1 MKQKDEKRSEQK
13 GLRIQMR
20 TLVNGYLLE
29 VNGEGF
35 MFFDAQSLLE
45 GFCIH
50 VGLERLS
57 EMTKKETKNLLRAIQ
72 DGSVARKLQEEVN
85 QLNAELEEQQNLVRN
100 LKAKIKKMKDD
111 RLFY

>member
-1 MKQKDEKRSEQK
+1 MKQKDEKKSEQK
-13 GLRIQMR
+13 RLRIQMR

-29 VNGEGF
+29 VNDEGF

-50 VGLERLS
+50 VGLERMC
-57 EMTKKETKNLLRAIQ
+57 EMTRKETKNLLRAIR
-72 DGSVARKLQEEVN
+72 DGSAARKLQEEVN

-100 LKAKIKKMKDD
+100 LKAKIKKMKND